1 MKTLESEVFSM
12 KWGSYGPIHLLSLAF
27 AAAAVIGLYF
37 ILKNRSMMVKT
48 IVLGILSFS
57 GIAAIIFN
65 LVEWNSPLE
74 YLPLHL
80 CSINAL
86 LLPIVVFTRNKQLGN
101 LLLVWCLG
109 ALAALVV
116 NQAQA
121 DFVVFS
127 ATFNFYFFPH
137 VLEFGIP
144 ILLFKLKLVELDYKC
159 IGSTLLLTILIYT
172 GIHLCNVGL
181 NAYCEA
187 NQILNSAGEV
197 IKVNYMYS
205 MVPENPL
212 LALFY
217 QWVPYEYWYL
227 YLIFPIVLVYL
238 VIVYSG
244 QILWAIKA
252 KKKVTA

>member
-1 MKTLESEVFSM
+1 ME
-12 KWGSYGPIHLLSLAF
+12 WGSYGPIHLLSLAF

-121 DFVVFS
+121 NFVVFS

-244 QILWAIKA
+244 QILRAIKA

>member
-1 MKTLESEVFSM
+1 M

-121 DFVVFS
+121 NFVVFS

-244 QILWAIKA
+244 QILRAIKV

>member
-1 MKTLESEVFSM
+1 ME
-12 KWGSYGPIHLLSLAF
+12 WGSYGPNHLLSLAF

-121 DFVVFS
+121 NFVVFS

-244 QILWAIKA
+244 QIIRAIKA

>member
-1 MKTLESEVFSM
+1 ME
-12 KWGSYGPIHLLSLAF
+12 WGSYGPIHLLSLAF

-65 LVEWNSPLE
+65 LVDWNSPLE

-121 DFVVFS
+121 NFVVFS

-205 MVPENPL
+205 LVPENPL

-244 QILWAIKA
+244 QIIRAIKA

>member
-1 MKTLESEVFSM
+1 M

-65 LVEWNSPLE
+65 LVDWNSPLE

-205 MVPENPL
+205 LVPENPL

-244 QILWAIKA
+244 QIIRAIKA

>member
-1 MKTLESEVFSM
+1 M

-121 DFVVFS
+121 NFVVFS

-227 YLIFPIVLVYL
+227 YLIFPILLVYL

-244 QILWAIKA
+244 QILRAIKA

>member
-1 MKTLESEVFSM
+1 M

-65 LVEWNSPLE
+65 LVDWNSPLE

-121 DFVVFS
+121 NFVVFS

-205 MVPENPL
+205 LVPENPL

-244 QILWAIKA
+244 QILRAIKA

>member
-1 MKTLESEVFSM
+1 ME
-12 KWGSYGPIHLLSLAF
+12 WGSYGPIHLLSLAF

-205 MVPENPL
+205 LVPENPL

-244 QILWAIKA
+244 QILRAIKA

>member
-1 MKTLESEVFSM
+1 ME
-12 KWGSYGPIHLLSLAF
+12 WGSYGPIHLLSLAF

-65 LVEWNSPLE
+65 LVDWNSPLE

-121 DFVVFS
+121 DSVVFS

-159 IGSTLLLTILIYT
+159 IGSTLLLTIQIYT

-205 MVPENPL
+205 LVPENPL

-244 QILWAIKA
+244 QIIRAIKA

>member
-1 MKTLESEVFSM
+1 M

-121 DFVVFS
+121 NFVVFS

-244 QILWAIKA
+244 QILRAIKA

>member
-1 MKTLESEVFSM
+1 M

-65 LVEWNSPLE
+65 LVDWNSPLE

-244 QILWAIKA
+244 QILRATKA

>member
-1 MKTLESEVFSM
+1 M

-205 MVPENPL
+205 LVPENPL

-244 QILWAIKA
+244 QILRAIKA

>member
-1 MKTLESEVFSM
+1 ME
-12 KWGSYGPIHLLSLAF
+12 WGSYGPIHLLSLAF

-86 LLPIVVFTRNKQLGN
+86 LLPIVVVTRNKQLGN

-121 DFVVFS
+121 NFVVFS

-244 QILWAIKA
+244 QIIRAIKA

>member
-1 MKTLESEVFSM
+1 ME
-12 KWGSYGPIHLLSLAF
+12 WGSYGYVHLLSLAF

-37 ILKNRSMMVKT
+37 ILKNRSMIVKT

-80 CSINAL
+80 CSINAI
-86 LLPIVVFTRNKQLGN
+86 LLPIVVFTRNKKLGN

-121 DFVVFS
+121 NFILFS
-127 ATFNFYFFPH
+127 PTFNFYFFPH

-144 ILLFKLKLVELDYKC
+144 ILLFKLKVVELDYKC

-172 GIHLCNVGL
+172 GVHLCNVGL

-187 NQILNSAGEV
+187 NQILNYAGDV

-217 QWVPYEYWYL
+217 QWVPYQYWYM
-227 YLIFPIVLVYL
+227 YLIFPIVIVYL
-238 VIVYSG
+238 TIVYSG
-244 QILWAIKA
+244 QIIRAIKA
-252 KKKVTA
+252 KKTVAA